1 MKIRQIICLAADFRP
16 WFGQVEAGI
25 YYRKG
30 STMKNDA
37 VKLKAANQGEKEFLA
52 RLEQEAGTQ
61 VSLCYQ
67 CGNCS
72 AGCPA
77 AFAMDYPPREI
88 IRLLQLNMLD
98 EAINSNSIW
107 VCATCETC
115 SERCP
120 RGVDIAS
127 LMDTLRREALRQGKT
142 GDNKVAAFNAAFL
155 RSVKFLGRTYEAGI
169 LLQHN
174 AVTMQPFKDAN
185 LGLPMMKRG
194 KISILPAR
202 IKGRDQMKKIFER
215 VQEQREE
222 N

>member
-1 MKIRQIICLAADFRP
+1 MI
-16 WFGQVEAGI
+16 E
-25 YYRKG
+25 
-30 STMKNDA
+30 NA
-37 VKLKAANQGEKEFLA
+37 VKLKSATQADKDLLA

-67 CGNCS
+67 CGKCS

-77 AFAMDYPPREI
+77 SFAMDYPPREI
-88 IRLLQLNMLD
+88 IRLLQLNMAE
-98 EAINSNSIW
+98 EALNSGSIW

-127 LMDTLRREALRQGKT
+127 LMDALRREALKQGKKS
-142 GDNKVAAFNAAFL
+142 DNQVAAFNAAFL
-155 RSVKFLGRTYEAGI
+155 RTVKTFGRTYEAGI

-174 AVTMQPFKDAN
+174 AATRQPFKDAG
-185 LGLPMMKRG
+185 LGLPMMQRG
-194 KISILPAR
+194 KISLLPVK
-202 IKGRDQMKKIFER
+202 IKGTDQVKKIFAR
-215 VQEQREE
+215 IQEQREE